1 MSRDFIVA
9 NIDKAFNFLVDNFSN
24 SSGIGFVNV
33 VIFFY
38 DSLKKLFLLINP
50 VFFIIII
57 CVLSFLFL
65 KKRLALLIMLGFC
78 FILYFNLWEVSMDTI
93 SIIFVSVFFS
103 VIWGIS
109 IGILGGYYSKFYVF
123 LKPLLDLM
131 QAMPPFIYLIPAI
144 PFFGMGTSSAIFATI
159 IFAMPPVIRYTRLG
173 IVQVPGEVIEAAKSF
188 GSSNIRIL
196 FQIQLPLALQSII
209 EGINQSIM
217 MAISMI
223 VIAAMVG
230 SSGLGRTVI
239 YSVERLHF
247 GEGLISGLAVVV
259 IAIILDRI
267 MQAIFIKFSYLNT
280 DNYGGK
286 KENKFKR
293 FLEMYNK

>member
-1 MSRDFIVA
+1 MSRDFVVS
-9 NIDKAFNFLVDNFSN
+9 NIDKFFNFLVDNFADSN
-24 SSGIGFVNV
+24 GIGFSRFVLL
-33 VIFFY
+33 FY
-38 DSLKKLFLLINP
+38 ENLKILFLFINP
-50 VFFIIII
+50 ILFIVII
-57 CVLSFLFL
+57 CVFSVLFL

-78 FILYFNLWEVSMDTI
+78 FILYFNLWEVSMDTL
-93 SIIFVSVFFS
+93 SIIFVSVLFS
-103 VIWGIS
+103 VILGIP

-123 LKPLLDLM
+123 LKPMLDLM

-144 PFFGMGTSSAIFATI
+144 PFFGMGTSSAIFSTI

-188 GSSNIRIL
+188 GSSNFRIL

-239 YSVERLHF
+239 YSVERLNF

-267 MQAIFIKFSYLNT
+267 MQTIFIKFSYLNA
-280 DNYGGK
+280 DNYGIK

>member
-1 MSRDFIVA
+1 MNRDFIVSS
-9 NIDKAFNFLVDNFSN
+9 IDKAFDFLVDNFAN
-24 SSGIGFVNV
+24 SSGIGFAK
-33 VIFFY
+33 VIDFFY
-38 DSLKKLFLLINP
+38 ENLKRLFTVINP
-50 VFFIIII
+50 VLFIVII
-57 CVLSFLFL
+57 CVFSFLFL

-78 FILYFNLWEVSMDTI
+78 FILYFDLWEVSMDTI
-93 SIIFVSVFFS
+93 SLIFVSVFFS
-103 VIWGIS
+103 VLWGIL
-109 IGILGGYYSKFYVF
+109 IGILGGYCAKFYVF
-123 LKPLLDLM
+123 LKPFLDLM
-131 QAMPPFIYLIPAI
+131 QAMPPFVYLIPAI
-144 PFFGMGTSSAIFATI
+144 SFFDTGTSSAIFATI

-173 IVQVPGEVIEAAKSF
+173 IIQVPSEVIEAAKSF
-188 GSSNIRIL
+188 GSSSARIL

-247 GEGLISGLAVVV
+247 AEGLISGLAVVI

>member
-1 MSRDFIVA
+1 MGRDFVVSS
-9 NIDKAFNFLVDNFSN
+9 IDKFFNFLVDNFAD
-24 SSGIGFVNV
+24 SSGVGFSRV
-33 VIFFY
+33 VLLFY
-38 DSLKKLFLLINP
+38 ENLKKLFLFINP
-50 VFFIIII
+50 IFFIVII
-57 CVLSFLFL
+57 CVFSVFFL

-78 FILYFNLWEVSMDTI
+78 FILYFDLWEVSMDTI
-93 SIIFVSVFFS
+93 SIIFVSVLFS
-103 VIWGIS
+103 LILGIPV
-109 IGILGGYYSKFYVF
+109 GILSGYYSKLYVF
-123 LKPLLDLM
+123 LRPMLDLM

-173 IVQVPGEVIEAAKSF
+173 IVQVPGEVVEAAKSF
-188 GSSNIRIL
+188 GSSNFRIL

-239 YSVERLHF
+239 YSVERLNF

-267 MQAIFIKFSYLNT
+267 MQTIFIKFSYLNT
-280 DNYGGK
+280 DNYGIK

-293 FLEMYNK
+293 FLEIYNK

>member
-1 MSRDFIVA
+1 MNRDIIVS
-9 NIDKAFNFLVDNFSN
+9 NIDRFFNFLVDNFSDSN
-24 SSGIGFVNV
+24 GIGFTKI
-33 VIFFY
+33 VILFY
-38 DSLKKLFLLINP
+38 ENLKDLFLFIPP
-50 VFFIIII
+50 VLFIIII

-78 FILYFNLWEVSMDTI
+78 FVLYFNLWEASMDTV
-93 SIIFVSVFFS
+93 SIIFVSVLFS
-103 VIWGIS
+103 VILGLPV
-109 IGILGGYYSKFYVF
+109 GILGGYYPRFYIF
-123 LKPLLDLM
+123 LKPVLDLM

-196 FQIQLPLALQSII
+196 FQIQLPLSLQSII

-239 YSVERLHF
+239 YSVERLNF

-280 DNYGGK
+280 DHYGVK

-293 FLEMYNK
+293 FLEIYNK